1 MLEVEPES
9 EEDDFLADVWSHR
22 STTPPRQKAALVKMF
37 ECEICGELFDDFSA
51 AASHEAGCLA
61 VTTTSGRD
69 SVISV
74 GDTPAPHQPSRSGR
88 RDAAGRQNLDRL
100 KSLNEELTKLRG
112 ENSELQR
119 ELVIERRHSPA
130 RARSIPQAHGG
141 SFKASASTLPLNA
154 RPVPAYGA
162 VVKLDMK
169 NAPVVAVATQPGDTS
184 SVILVRGLAVLVM
197 AGLIAATA
205 YMIYLDRNLFSVI
218 AAMNKKSKY

>member
-37 ECEICGELFDDFSA
+37 ECEICRELFDEFSA

-61 VTTTSGRD
+61 VPTTSDRD
-69 SVISV
+69 SGISV
-74 GDTPAPHQPSRSGR
+74 GDAAPRQPSRPGR
-88 RDAAGRQNLDRL
+88 RDAAGRQNLDRR

-112 ENSELQR
+112 ENSQPQR
-119 ELVIERRHSPA
+119 ELVIERSHSPA

-141 SFKASASTLPLNA
+141 SFKAPSSTLPLNA
-154 RPVPAYGA
+154 RPIPAYGA

-169 NAPVVAVATQPGDTS
+169 SAPLVAVATQPGDTS
-184 SVILVRGLAVLVM
+184 SVILVRGLAALVM

-205 YMIYLDRNLFSVI
+205 YMIYLDRNLFNVI
-218 AAMNKKSKY
+218 EAMNKKSKY